1 MPNHVTNRVHLTG
14 DAARIRELLE
24 AVRYD
29 DGEIGTLDFS
39 KLIPMPEELDMEFGS
54 LTHRAIHAYL
64 CAINPK
70 NTAFPYPFK
79 MHGDLFEALS
89 AALGYSRPESR
100 AKLVQKPADFGEQG
114 DELVKLGRQYVDNYL
129 HYGVTTWYDF
139 RVAKWGSKWNSY
151 NAQPLENDTLTF
163 CTAYSRVLPVIAELA
178 RRFPDIEIEYAWA
191 DEDIGCNV
199 GYAKFEGGELTED
212 FWYEPHTRE
221 AYEFAAEVMGSD
233 LSEWSLVFNEDT
245 QNYEFHYEETAEEEH
260 PEMT

>member
-1 MPNHVTNRVHLTG
+1 MPNHVTNRVHLIG

-29 DGEIGTLDFS
+29 GS
-39 KLIPMPEELDMEFGS
+39 KLIPMPEELNIECGS
-54 LTHRAIHAYL
+54 VTNQAIRAYL
-64 CAINPK
+64 SAINPK

-89 AALGYSRPESR
+89 AALGCSGSH
-100 AKLVQKPADFGEQG
+100 AKLMQKPADFGEQA
-114 DELVKLGRQYVDNYL
+114 DEMIALGRRYVDNYL

-191 DEDIGCNV
+191 DEDIGNNV
-199 GYAKFEGGELTED
+199 GYAKFEGGELVED
-212 FWYEPHTRE
+212 FWFEPYTKE
-221 AYEFAAEVMGSD
+221 AYEFASEVMGDD
-233 LSEWSLVFNEDT
+233 LEDWGLVFNEQS
-245 QNYEFHYEETAEEEH
+245 QNYEYTEETEEEN
-260 PEMT
+260 PAMT